1 MQYQPI
7 VVPGGDYYHTPTPPR
22 APQPLTFD
30 PNRGFRGGNTYT
42 GEGSNVGDYYNN
54 SVPANFNVPQV
65 PTTPIGNATGYV
77 PTPTISAATGMQT
90 YAAPTPT
97 LRGATQGALGSLGGT
112 LSNVGNN
119 FKNMVGLG
127 GVDFDGMYDK
137 GKSAFGTAGA
147 NAGTAWGKMSY
158 GERGTAMLGAATG
171 LYGAYN
177 ARKTGK
183 LAKEQ
188 FNFTKDSFNRNFEA
202 QAKTTN
208 AQLADRQNARH
219 ARDPKAHASVSD
231 YMKKYGV

>member
-1 MQYQPI
+1 MNNQYPRLDPNG
-7 VVPGGDYYHTPTPPR
+7 VYHNP
-22 APQPLTFD
+22 APQQYKPLSFD
-30 PNRGFRGGNTYT
+30 PNRGWSGGT
-42 GEGSNVGDYYNN
+42 GY
-54 SVPANFNVPQV
+54 VPSGNLVSDSYATNVPYSFPDTQY

-97 LRGATQGALGSLGGT
+97 LRGAPQGALGSLGGA
-112 LSNVGNN
+112 LSNVGSRLSNWIGGN
-119 FKNMVGLG
+119 G
-127 GVDFDGMYDK
+127 GVDFDGMWN
-137 GKSAFGTAGA
+137 GTKSAFGTAGA

-177 ARKTGK
+177 ARKTAK
-183 LAKEQ
+183 LARDQ
-188 FNFTKDSFNRNFEA
+188 FNFSKDAFNKNFEA

-208 AQLADRQNARH
+208 AQLADRQNARYI
-219 ARDPKAHASVSD
+219 RNPKAHASVSD

>member
-1 MQYQPI
+1 MKYQPI
-7 VVPGGDYYHTPTPPR
+7 VVPGGDYYHTPTPPQY
-22 APQPLTFD
+22 QPLTFD

-77 PTPTISAATGMQT
+77 PTPT
-90 YAAPTPT
+90 
-97 LRGATQGALGSLGGT
+97 LRGAPQGALGSLGGA
-112 LSNVGNN
+112 LSNVGSRLSNWIGGN
-119 FKNMVGLG
+119 G
-127 GVDFDGMYDK
+127 GVNFDGMWN
-137 GKSAFGTAGA
+137 GTKSAVGQAGA

-177 ARKTGK
+177 AHKTNK

-202 QAKTTN
+202 TAKTTN
-208 AQLADRQNARH
+208 AQLADRQNARYI
-219 ARDPKAHASVSD
+219 RNPNAHASVSD

>member
-1 MQYQPI
+1 MYNYPEYNPQSVGGYMNPRDYGNTMGSP
-7 VVPGGDYYHTPTPPR
+7 VVPSIPSVTAGMYDAQPYNFPSQTVGQARVLDGMGQTNAPTMQTYGLNAPSLSNAFQSPVGGYTP
-22 APQPLTFD
+22 
-30 PNRGFRGGNTYT
+30 
-42 GEGSNVGDYYNN
+42 NV
-54 SVPANFNVPQV
+54 
-65 PTTPIGNATGYV
+65 V
-77 PTPTISAATGMQT
+77 PTPSYTPDMAKV
-90 YAAPTPT
+90 AP
-97 LRGATQGALGSLGGT
+97 SLGA
-112 LSNVGNN
+112 S
-119 FKNMVGLG
+119 FKSMIGLG
-127 GVDFDGMYDK
+127 GDEFSQMRDGV
-137 GKSAFGTAGA
+137 KSAVNTAGA
-147 NAGTAWGKMSY
+147 NASTAWGKMSY

-219 ARDPKAHASVSD
+219 TRDPKAHASVSD

>member
-7 VVPGGDYYHTPTPPR
+7 VVPGGDYYHTPTPPQL
-22 APQPLTFD
+22 QPLTFD
-30 PNRGFRGGNTYT
+30 PNRGFSGSPSYSAQNTGVYQPTNPMTVGQARVLDGMGQTNTPAMQTYGLNAPSLSGAFQSPVGGYT
-42 GEGSNVGDYYNN
+42 PNV
-54 SVPANFNVPQV
+54 
-65 PTTPIGNATGYV
+65 V
-77 PTPTISAATGMQT
+77 PTPTYTPDMAK
-90 YAAPTPT
+90 AAP
-97 LRGATQGALGSLGGT
+97 SLGA
-112 LSNVGNN
+112 S
-119 FKNMVGLG
+119 FKGMFGLG
-127 GVDFDGMYDK
+127 GDNFSQMRDGV
-137 GKSAFGTAGA
+137 KSAVNTAGA
-147 NAGTAWGKMSY
+147 NANTAWGKMNY

-177 ARKTGK
+177 AHKTGK

>member
-1 MQYQPI
+1 MYQYPEYNPQSVGGYMNPRDYGNTMVSP
-7 VVPGGDYYHTPTPPR
+7 VVPTVPSVTTGMYDTPSFNFPTQTVGQLGNYYTP
-22 APQPLTFD
+22 
-30 PNRGFRGGNTYT
+30 
-42 GEGSNVGDYYNN
+42 NV
-54 SVPANFNVPQV
+54 
-65 PTTPIGNATGYV
+65 V
-77 PTPTISAATGMQT
+77 PTPSYTPDMAKV
-90 YAAPTPT
+90 AP
-97 LRGATQGALGSLGGT
+97 SLGA
-112 LSNVGNN
+112 S
-119 FKNMVGLG
+119 FKSMIGLG
-127 GVDFDGMYDK
+127 GDEFSQIRDGV
-137 GKSAFGTAGA
+137 KSAVNTAGA
-147 NAGTAWGKMSY
+147 NANTAWGKMSY

-177 ARKTGK
+177 AHKTGK